1 MDSKWSTDWSKC
13 CLCQQYKKDLKSP
26 VTNPSKRD
34 TDGYTNIATNIP
46 LFVAIKALP
55 ISLDP
60 ARLDEGGGIE
70 DMLRRKSAKYHQ
82 SCRLLF
88 NNTKL
93 QRAEKRAAATSA
105 ADQGESGSYHE
116 SRSKRSR
123 AATMGISQCFL
134 CDSNAPEGTLR
145 QAMTMQLNERLNR
158 CAKRLNDGKLLAIL
172 SAGDIV
178 SQELK
183 YHPAC
188 LVALYNRE
196 RAHLV
201 AQECATS
208 SEKQAESSHCIF

>member
-13 CLCQQYKKDLKSP
+13 CLCQQYKKEDLKSP

-70 DMLRRKSAKYHQ
+70 DTLRRKSAKYHQ

-93 QRAEKRAAATSA
+93 QRAEK
-105 ADQGESGSYHE
+105 
-116 SRSKRSR
+116 
-123 AATMGISQCFL
+123 
-134 CDSNAPEGTLR
+134 
-145 QAMTMQLNERLNR
+145 
-158 CAKRLNDGKLLAIL
+158 
-172 SAGDIV
+172 
-178 SQELK
+178 
-183 YHPAC
+183 
-188 LVALYNRE
+188 
-196 RAHLV
+196 
-201 AQECATS
+201 
-208 SEKQAESSHCIF
+208 